1 MCINDLQNSLA
12 EWLLKTTI
20 KKRLKIPK
28 INHGF
33 F

>member
-1 MCINDLQNSLA
+1 MCINALENSLA
-12 EWLLKTTI
+12 EWLLKTII
-20 KKRLKIPK
+20 KKRLKTPK